1 MRVPPILKHEYMRCR
16 FARRISTNGFED
28 RQHDDSYSYIFT
40 GEYEM
45 PEWNMGHVA
54 TTRSWPA

>member
-1 MRVPPILKHEYMRCR
+1 MPSSICSADFNEWIRKNVS
-16 FARRISTNGFED
+16 A
-28 RQHDDSYSYIFT
+28 DDSYSYMFT

-54 TTRSWPA
+54 TTPSWRA